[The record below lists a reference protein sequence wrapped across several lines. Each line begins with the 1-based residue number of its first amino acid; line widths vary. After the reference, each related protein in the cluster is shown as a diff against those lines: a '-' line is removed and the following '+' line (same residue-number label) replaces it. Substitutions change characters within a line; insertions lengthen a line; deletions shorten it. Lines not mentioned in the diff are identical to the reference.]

1 LPTNDPSKIKVYV
14 YKIKN
19 YEDGPAAPTNYF
31 KKVTFFA
38 DADTG
43 NYEHFNQLS
52 KAMMITADGFTS
64 TLYDRTE
71 LGSLALT
78 KSKINDEFNVG
89 PLMISML
96 GHGAYDRFGDNIFN
110 TSDAA
115 LLSNQI
121 LPIVVA
127 WNCESAYFYDADN
140 TYKSLGEELIF
151 NPNGGA
157 IVYMGSTTQ
166 TTPPAQSKLAQNFFS
181 QLSSAIKVPVGET
194 RFGDLIYHAK
204 LGVGDGLYEKDIV
217 NSFSI
222 IGDPTLVLPSQLFPA
237 NAFTAPPVAKQ
248 KSLFGCSASAGD
260 GTSKIPWHEGFLE
273 WAFYMFLIVFGA
285 KKAFRKSR
293 V

>member
-1 LPTNDPSKIKVYV
+1 
-14 YKIKN
+14 
-19 YEDGPAAPTNYF
+19 
-31 KKVTFFA
+31 
-38 DADTG
+38 
-43 NYEHFNQLS
+43 
-52 KAMMITADGFTS
+52 
-64 TLYDRTE
+64 
-71 LGSLALT
+71 
-78 KSKINDEFNVG
+78 
-89 PLMISML
+89 MISML